1 MKKIYLSLF
10 LLFAGYSASNAQSVL
25 FVEEFDYPVG
35 DSLAQ
40 HGWTV
45 NSGGTTN
52 AQLVTTPSLTYSGY
66 PLSAGNAVSLTTS
79 GQDVN
84 KMFSNSVNSG
94 SVYTSFLFNVSSAG
108 NGDYFLTLGNSTS
121 STFFTNRFY
130 VKSSGAGFVIGISKG
145 TEAAVYDES
154 NVLTFGTT
162 YLAVTKYTFNPA
174 ATDDV
179 SSLYF
184 ISGALPATEPSTP
197 NVVNGTTTS
206 GDLTNAARIFLRQ
219 GSSANAPNVIVD
231 GIKVTTEWSQLLTA
245 PVNMLSFDLTKQDKS
260 VKLIWTSAQEKNA
273 KEYVVERSANGKD
286 NWQTIATVAAKGNTS
301 TPTDYTCTDAN
312 PLGGTNFYRLKMV
325 DLDGTYEYYKTVSI
339 NIAANINVKLYPN
352 PAKDILYI
360 DAKENLNDLHVDI
373 FAASGTRVLSVK
385 SGSTSVDISRLQAG
399 VYFVKITKK
408 GGATEVTK
416 FIKM

>member
-1 MKKIYLSLF
+1 MKKLYFSIILILALVSI
-10 LLFAGYSASNAQSVL
+10 SKAQVVINEVYGGGGNTGATYTHD
-25 FVEEFDYPVG
+25 FVELYNKGTVAVDLTGWILRYTSVG
-35 DSLAQ
+35 ATATWPGSTSNSY
-40 HGWTV
+40 TV
-45 NSGGTTN
+45 LSGTIPANGYFLIQMAKGSGGTVALPTPD
-52 AQLVTTPSLTYSGY
+52 LVGAT
-66 PLSAGNAVSLTTS
+66 A
-79 GQDVN
+79 
-84 KMFSNSVNSG
+84 MSG
-94 SVYTSFLFNVSSAG
+94 SGGRV
-108 NGDYFLTLGNSTS
+108 
-121 STFFTNRFY
+121 
-130 VKSSGAGFVIGISKG
+130 
-145 TEAAVYDES
+145 
-154 NVLTFGTT
+154 VLT
-162 YLAVTKYTFNPA
+162 N
-174 ATDDV
+174 D
-179 SSLYF
+179 
-184 ISGALPATEPSTP
+184 
-197 NVVNGTTTS
+197 
-206 GDLTNAARIFLRQ
+206 
-219 GSSANAPNVIVD
+219 ANAPTTANTVD
-231 GIKVTTEWSQLLTA
+231 LLGWGGTATSNTFYEVAAAPSTTNLQSVSRNATHDDTNNNSADFTAGPPTPQNSLGETTA

-301 TPTDYTCTDAN
+301 TPTDYTYTDAN